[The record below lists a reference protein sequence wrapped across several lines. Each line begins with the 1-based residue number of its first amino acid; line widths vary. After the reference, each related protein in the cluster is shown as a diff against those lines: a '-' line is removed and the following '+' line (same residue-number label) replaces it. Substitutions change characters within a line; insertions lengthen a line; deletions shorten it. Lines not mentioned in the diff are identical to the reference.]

1 MDSRNAFE
9 ELTGDQAAEAGIERT
24 LKTMTRLMITF
35 ASTAA
40 VAGGLVA
47 LPAPALAQQGSIA
60 EIVVYGTDPCPR
72 STDDQVVVCAR
83 RPEAERYRI
92 PEKLRP
98 SGTLQQTQSWA
109 AKSKVLETVGDT
121 GTNSCSTVGP
131 GGFTGCLTQVI
142 NQARTQRR
150 QQAEDNQP
158 PEQ

>member
-1 MDSRNAFE
+1 
-9 ELTGDQAAEAGIERT
+9 
-24 LKTMTRLMITF
+24 MTRLMITL

-40 VAGGLVA
+40 IAGGLVA
-47 LPAPALAQQGSIA
+47 LPAPALAQQGNVA

-92 PEKLRP
+92 PEKLR
-98 SGTLQQTQSWA
+98 SNGTPQQTQAWA